1 MLLISCIW
9 YLALLCHLLSLDM
22 LCVNATCL
30 VSNYHICELC
40 IAILLQDI
48 IYVNYT
54 MLSCCKGI
62 IYVNYA
68 MPCCLANHHV
78 CELYHAIIFQY
89 YMFHLSTT
97 FVYSTALPVH
107 QPFEL
112 VMEKSGV
119 KTRSSEQAM
128 VPVEAYISMVTGSSS
143 EEDSET
149 DDQSYIPPE
158 VYALSCNVYI
168 SHMMHMVSCIAQFRN
183 HMHNI
188 EFYLLSLEIIHASAS
203 CLVYESIMSIIS
215 CHPVYLDNMYV
226 NYFIP
231 TYFRKTSY
239 SFVMSSCLGTHH
251 MLNYAIISC

>member
-1 MLLISCIW
+1 MHRHG
-9 YLALLCHLLSLDM
+9 ARH
-22 LCVNATCL
+22 
-30 VSNYHICELC
+30 HICELSYAIFFFITYSICRQSVYIELLFMC
-40 IAILLQDI
+40 I
-48 IYVNYT
+48 
-54 MLSCCKGI
+54 S
-62 IYVNYA
+62 
-68 MPCCLANHHV
+68 
-78 CELYHAIIFQY
+78 
-89 YMFHLSTT
+89 HLSR
-97 FVYSTALPVH
+97 LWK
-107 QPFEL
+107 
-112 VMEKSGV
+112 KSGV

-168 SHMMHMVSCIAQFRN
+168 SHMMHMVSCIAQFRH

-215 CHPVYLDNMYV
+215 CHPLYLDNKYV

-251 MLNYAIISC
+251 MLKYAVISC